1 MQFLMV
7 KKKGDI
13 VCRRKVF
20 PMLCKSIVFS
30 KSVKAGGNG
39 ANVVEIVFFAL
50 VPTLESEWH
59 LIHGV

>member
-1 MQFLMV
+1 
-7 KKKGDI
+7 
-13 VCRRKVF
+13 
-20 PMLCKSIVFS
+20 MLCKSIVFS